1 MKKTTKKA
9 LVIIDMQNDFI
20 DGALGS
26 SQAQAIVPSVIKK
39 IKDHQ
44 KSGSAIFFT
53 RDTHHPNYLQTQ
65 EGQNLPVPHC
75 IKGTPGW
82 QISDAIAS
90 VAHLPVCRIFNKSG
104 FGSLELAQ
112 HLSRESYD
120 EIELIGLVS
129 SICVISNA
137 MLIKAHA
144 PETKIVVDAACTA
157 GVTDEDHK
165 ASLYVMKMCHIHL
178 LNEERS

>member
-1 MKKTTKKA
+1 MKRA
-9 LVIIDMQNDFI
+9 LVVIDMQNDFI

-26 SQAQAIVPSVIKK
+26 PQAQAIVSNVIEK
-39 IKDHQ
+39 IQDHQ
-44 KSGSAIFFT
+44 KSGNVIIFT
-53 RDTHHPNYLQTQ
+53 RDTHQPNYLQTQ

-75 IKGTPGW
+75 IEGTPGW

-90 VAHLPVCRIFNKSG
+90 IVHLPSCPIFNKGG

-112 HLSRESYD
+112 HLSRESCD

-137 MLIKAHA
+137 LLIKVFA

-157 GVTDEDHK
+157 GVADEDYK
-165 ASLYVMKMCHIHL
+165 ASLCVMKMCHVHV